1 MNTSIAALV
10 HEGFNALTSGRAEL
24 AADCCR
30 QALAIDPQCIQAHFL
45 VGLIATDRNDPKTAA
60 SAFGSVTRLDAGHVA
75 AWAQLARVFVQT
87 GQLQRA
93 DQALAKALALDT
105 DDATV
110 LDTLGAVQSLL
121 GNQHSAHALYQRA
134 AAARPD
140 HVPFQINLANAN
152 IFLGD
157 LSAAQTAIERA
168 LALDPIN
175 PQGHWLFSTSRTATD
190 HTHIETLQALIE
202 RASGA
207 PQALA
212 FLCYAAGK
220 EHEDLEE
227 WDAAFAAFARGAAAR
242 RSRITFDERAE
253 VATFAAL
260 DAHLSYEFLQRRDS
274 GIDDAGPIFVLG
286 QPRTGTTLV
295 ERIITSH
302 SQVHSA
308 GELQQFRLSIR
319 RLVNVPEG
327 ERLSPRMVEA
337 AAALDPTALGTA
349 YLNAVAGA
357 RGTKARF
364 VDKLP
369 TNYLFIPLIA
379 RALPRARIVHVTRD
393 PMDSCFASFKQLFAD
408 AYPHSY
414 DQAEMARHYARYH
427 RLMALWRQRLPGRII
442 DVNYES
448 LVADV
453 EAQSRRLIDALGLP
467 WEDASLDFHRQP
479 HAVATAS
486 AVQVREP
493 AHGRSVGRWNRYRS
507 HLEPMRR
514 VLMAAGLA

>member
-10 HEGFNALTSGRAEL
+10 HEGFNALTSGRTEL
-24 AADCCR
+24 AADYCR
-30 QALAIDPQCIQAHFL
+30 QALAIDPKCIQAHFL
-45 VGLIATDRNDPKTAA
+45 VGLIASERGDAKTAA
-60 SAFGSVTRLDAGHVA
+60 SAFGSVTRLDTRHVA

-93 DQALAKALALDT
+93 DQALAKALAADT
-105 DDATV
+105 SDATV

-121 GNQHSAHALYQRA
+121 GNQLSAKAYYQRA
-134 AAARPD
+134 ATAQPD
-140 HVPFQINLANAN
+140 HVPFQINLANAC
-152 IFLGD
+152 IFLGE
-157 LSAAQTAIERA
+157 LPAAQAAIERA
-168 LALDPIN
+168 LSLDPIN

-190 HTHIETLQALIE
+190 HSHIETLEVLIE
-202 RASGA
+202 RASRA
-207 PQALA
+207 PHALA

-220 EHEDLEE
+220 EYEDLEE
-227 WDAAFAAFARGAAAR
+227 WDQAFAAFARGAAAR

-253 VATFAAL
+253 VATFDAL
-260 DAHLSYEFLQRRDS
+260 DTHLSRALLAQPDS
-274 GIDDAGPIFVLG
+274 AIDDDGPIFVLG

-319 RLVNVPEG
+319 RLVNLPEG

-337 AAALDPTALGTA
+337 AAALDPAALGSA
-349 YLNAVAGA
+349 YLNATATV
-357 RGTKARF
+357 RGTTPRF

-369 TNYLFIPLIA
+369 TNFLFLPLIA

-414 DQAEMARHYARYH
+414 EQTEMARHYARYH
-427 RLMALWRQRLPGRII
+427 RLMALWRTRLPSRII

-467 WEDASLDFHRQP
+467 WEDACLDFHRQP
-479 HAVATAS
+479 QAVATAS
-486 AVQVREP
+486 AVQVRQP
-493 AHGRSVGRWNRYRS
+493 AHSRSVGRWLRYRTQ
-507 HLEPMRR
+507 LEPMRQ
-514 VLMAAGLA
+514 VLARAGLA